1 MCHARK
7 ERVLLI
13 GTDQRITSGPAAR
26 TAALR
31 GRIHGCTRTL
41 RTTAR
46 FPSCTAG
53 AVHTWHEAPL
63 STDIPQRSM
72 PNCAIFS
79 LWEHGSYRGV
89 KRLGLLRRRWLLRLR
104 RHWLLSAVVVFVL
117 LFYLVPFATDYLDD
131 SADSNQKECETE
143 GDSDHPQQISRPAH
157 PGGVLKIRLTDDGT
171 FVDRCELSDIR
182 YELNWGSTS

>member
-26 TAALR
+26 TAALK

-53 AVHTWHEAPL
+53 AVHTWLHPNASHNRQIPLLHRGRRPYMAHRVSTLLIAPRGKA
-63 STDIPQRSM
+63 DIAKSRSR
-72 PNCAIFS
+72 A
-79 LWEHGSYRGV
+79 RG
-89 KRLGLLRRRWLLRLR
+89 LD
-104 RHWLLSAVVVFVL
+104 AV
-117 LFYLVPFATDYLDD
+117 
-131 SADSNQKECETE
+131 
-143 GDSDHPQQISRPAH
+143 R
-157 PGGVLKIRLTDDGT
+157 
-171 FVDRCELSDIR
+171 
-182 YELNWGSTS
+182 